1 MNFCINKVERNFLMS
16 LIEILTMVLKHNS
29 NECTQKLVSN
39 KFEGIFFRVLKI
51 NDSNSFD
58 ALFEMICPNYDPLF
72 EPNLKLVDYLM
83 DTSCISLSNY
93 LATLRQEN
101 DEKNEKHDAA
111 AEAPENQIAESEPV
125 NEERE
130 YGNMLFLTRL
140 TSVVNKILKVG
151 AKNNSILNKIIESKL
166 VGAILK
172 NSEIYIKSKYNKHL
186 LIQIVQLQKS
196 VLVSRLPNF
205 QNELLESSI
214 ILQIFGLNK
223 KRTNLLYSQILE
235 FFKLMEESNGKDWH
249 FPGKYIL
256 YFKDSLEKNRD
267 ERLISTL
274 LKTQNQMQIGR
285 RTLGEFGY
293 PSRGDDFGIFYYWLK
308 FLRPAYWRQIS
319 RHPPEFGHQ

>member
-1 MNFCINKVERNFLMS
+1 
-16 LIEILTMVLKHNS
+16 
-29 NECTQKLVSN
+29 
-39 KFEGIFFRVLKI
+39 
-51 NDSNSFD
+51 
-58 ALFEMICPNYDPLF
+58 
-72 EPNLKLVDYLM
+72 LVDYLM
-83 DTSCISLSNY
+83 DTSCLSLSNY

-101 DEKNEKHDAA
+101 DEKNEKRDAA
-111 AEAPENQIAESEPV
+111 AETPKGQLAESEPV

-130 YGNMLFLTRL
+130 FGNMLFLTRL

-151 AKNNSILNKIIESKL
+151 SKNNSILNKIIESKL

-214 ILQIFGLNK
+214 IFQIFNLNK

-235 FFKLMEESNGKDWH
+235 FFKLMEESNGKDWN

-256 YFKDSLEKNRD
+256 YFKDSLEANRD
-267 ERLISTL
+267 ERLISML
-274 LKTQNQMQIGR
+274 LKTQNQLQIGR
-285 RTLGEFGY
+285 RAQDGFGY
-293 PSRGDDFGIFYYWLK
+293 PSCADEFGIFCYWLK
-308 FLRPAYWRQIS
+308 LF
-319 RHPPEFGHQ
+319 